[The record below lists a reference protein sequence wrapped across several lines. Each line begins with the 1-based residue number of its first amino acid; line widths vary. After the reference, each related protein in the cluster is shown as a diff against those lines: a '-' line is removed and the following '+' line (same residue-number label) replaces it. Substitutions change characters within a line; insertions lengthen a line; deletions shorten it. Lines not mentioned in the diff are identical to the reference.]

1 MAKDQTVAPKERVN
15 ITYKAATGDAIE
27 EKELPLKVLALGD
40 YTGKPDDRPLE
51 ERKPIN
57 VNKDN
62 FTEVLKEHNLGVEV
76 NVPDKLSG
84 EANAELGVKLNFKS
98 LRDFEPEGIV
108 QQVPELK
115 RLLELREALTALKGP
130 MSSRRG
136 FRKLLEGLLDNDEGR
151 ERLMKELGLGG
162 GGAGGDKEGGG
173 G

>member
-15 ITYKAATGDAIE
+15 ITYKAATGDGQE
-27 EKELPLKVLALGD
+27 EKELPLKILSVGD
-40 YTGKPDDRPLE
+40 YTGRPDDRQLE

-57 VNKDN
+57 INKDN
-62 FTEVLKEHNLGVEV
+62 FGEVLKEHKLSLEM

-84 EANAELGVKLNFKS
+84 EANAELGVKLEIKS
-98 LRDFEPEGIV
+98 MRDFEPEGIV
-108 QQVPELK
+108 AQVPELK

-136 FRKLLEGLLDNDEGR
+136 FRKLLEGLLGDDAQR

-162 GGAGGDKEGGG
+162 TGGG
-173 G
+173 